1 MLKFGMATEF
11 DTKELNAQ
19 LAELDD
25 YEIERRIER
34 EIFEG
39 KRLKVAKK
47 ILEQRRRDQNR
58 ANSSIA
64 LGVGSDLRRTNHLL
78 RLRALRN
85 QRPHLLKRQN
95 LAYPTT

>member
-11 DTKELNAQ
+11 DTKELKAQ

-25 YEIERRIER
+25 YEIERRFER

-47 ILEQRRRDQNR
+47 ILEERRVARTEQTPQLLWEL
-58 ANSSIA
+58 AAIFGA
-64 LGVGSDLRRTNHLL
+64 LITSLGF
-78 RLRALRN
+78 ALYAITDRIF
-85 QRPHLLKRQN
+85 
-95 LAYPTT
+95 

>member
-11 DTKELNAQ
+11 DTKELKAQ

-47 ILEQRRRDQNR
+47 ILEQRRRDRTEQTPQLLWEL
-58 ANSSIA
+58 AAIFGA
-64 LGVGSDLRRTNHLL
+64 LIISLGF
-78 RLRALRN
+78 ALYTIRD
-85 QRPHLLKRQN
+85 RIF
-95 LAYPTT
+95 